1 MKNFQTTF
9 RGSVNHAYEL
19 YRQLESLDATLT
31 IDGMPLHVEVMGEPT
46 RLQIYILGE
55 VPQIMHHADNENVQV
70 KPPYAVILDGVSY
83 EFRIDAPPAFAPPRE
98 LKHR

>member
-9 RGSVNHAYEL
+9 RGSVTRACEL

-31 IDGMPLHVEVMGEPT
+31 VDSIPLHVEVMGEPT
-46 RLQIYILGE
+46 RLEIYILGK
-55 VPQIMHHADNENVQV
+55 VPQIMHHTDNGDVPV
-70 KPPYAVILDGVSY
+70 KPPYAIILDGVSY
-83 EFRIDAPPAFAPPRE
+83 KFRTDAPPALAAPRE